1 MLRCNISVNS
11 LSSFSPSRLNTRP
24 LSGSFCVV
32 TRNSE
37 KSRRAASRR
46 SAAEALLVTGVLCVV
61 IVAVAASVL
70 IVPPLAMS
78 HAMLMSKPV
87 PMSVMVMRS
96 LNLAAH

>member
-1 MLRCNISVNS
+1 MLRCNIRVNS

-24 LSGSFCVV
+24 LSGSFFVV

-37 KSRRAASRR
+37 KPQRAANRR
-46 SAAEALLVTGVLCVV
+46 SAAEALLVTGVPCVV
-61 IVAVAASVL
+61 MVAVAASVL